1 MIRPRV
7 ILSLTLVFALAA
19 LVSVWISEES
29 AVCSTFLLIGCLVY
43 IGNHAGEMNEL

>member
-7 ILSLTLVFALAA
+7 ILSLTLVFALVA
-19 LVSVWISEES
+19 LMSVWISEES